1 MKLAD
6 NMNAYR
12 YGLMWSLDPLL
23 DMPFVKNGI
32 GKFISSVIF
41 KSKPFQIRCNVFELA
56 EEIDPPKDKYV
67 KRRVNGVECGILH
80 ENKNRCYISYQHVVA
95 MLARDVEDILDSA
108 REAYDGADALVPF
121 EIDLLQEGILPN
133 DAAAN
138 SPASV

>member
-41 KSKPFQIRCNVFELA
+41 RSKPFQIRCNVFELA

-67 KRRVNGVECGILH
+67 KRRVNGVKCGILR
-80 ENKNRCYISYQHVVA
+80 ENKNRHYLSYQRA
-95 MLARDVEDILDSA
+95 LARLARGVEDILDSA
-108 REAYDGADALVPF
+108 RDAYDGADALVPF
-121 EIDLLQEGILPN
+121 EIDLLQEGVLPN

-138 SPASV
+138 SPASA